1 MQSKNEIIDEIAV
14 RDYYDTVDYCFIEEA
29 VEQVLDS
36 ASKPMTI
43 DEIDEE
49 IRANYI

>member
-1 MQSKNEIIDEIAV
+1 MTSKEAIIDAIAS
-14 RDYYDTVDYCFIEEA
+14 RGYYDTVAYGFIEEA
-29 VEQVLDS
+29 VEQVLES

>member
-1 MQSKNEIIDEIAV
+1 MESKNEIIDEIAS
-14 RDYYDTVDYCFIEEA
+14 RDYYGTVAYGFIEEA
-29 VEQVLDS
+29 VEEVLEQ